1 MLGWEAG
8 LDTFVTIIAWLSTLV
23 FCLYAWDLVVSLGG
37 LLPLPPPPARR
48 GGSRFAV
55 LICAHDEERVVAGVV
70 KSLKAQ
76 DYDPARFQI
85 YVVADHCGD
94 RTAEV
99 AREAGAIALERRG
112 EAGRTKGYALQWGIQ
127 RVRERGPVDALCV
140 LDADNVVPR
149 DFLSTLSAY
158 LDAGHVAIQAYLDT
172 KNPNDSWVTRC
183 IATAY
188 WTTNRFWFR
197 ARMKLGI
204 PATLGGTGFCLKWEL
219 VERYPWDPGSLAD
232 DLELTMKLILD
243 GVQVS
248 YCHHT
253 RTFDEKPTTLRLS
266 FRQRARWMQGH
277 NDVAFRWL
285 GPVFK
290 AFVRAP
296 SAALF
301 DALLHLLQPLRMVV
315 AFGCLLA
322 LAALSVA
329 FPEHAAVART
339 FYFTLPALVVFV
351 VVFVVYPLIVAALE
365 RRFAE
370 ALVILVPFM
379 LFSFSWIPAIVV
391 GMLRYRRRVWV
402 HTTHGANLRA

>member
-1 MLGWEAG
+1 

-23 FCLYAWDLVVSLGG
+23 FCLYAWDLLVSLGG
-37 LLPLPPPPARR
+37 LLPLQGPAQRR
-48 GGSRFAV
+48 AGARIAV

-76 DYDPARFQI
+76 DYEPGAFAI
-85 YVVADHCGD
+85 YVIADHCAD

-99 AREAGAIALERRG
+99 AREAGAIVFERQG
-112 EAGRTKGYALQWGIQ
+112 ESGRTKGYALQWGIQ
-127 RVRERGPVDALCV
+127 RIREQGEHDALCV

-149 DFLSTLSAY
+149 DFLSTLSGY
-158 LDAGHVAIQAYLDT
+158 LAAGHVAIQAYLDT
-172 KNPNDSWVTRC
+172 KNPEASWVTRC

-197 ARMKLGI
+197 ARAKFGI

-219 VERYPWDPGSLAD
+219 VDRYPWDPGSLAD

-248 YCHHT
+248 YCPHT
-253 RTFDEKPTTLRLS
+253 RTYDEKPTSLRLS

-277 NDVAFRWL
+277 NDVAFRWSW
-285 GPVFK
+285 PVFK
-290 AFVRAP
+290 AFVKAP

-301 DALLHLLQPLRMVV
+301 DALLHLLQPLRMVT
-315 AFGCLLA
+315 AFACLLA
-322 LAALSVA
+322 LGVVTLVR
-329 FPEHAAVART
+329 PDHPAVQGT
-339 FYFTLPALVVFV
+339 FHFAIPALIVFAV
-351 VVFVVYPLIVAALE
+351 IFVVYPLLIAALE
-365 RRFAE
+365 HRFGQ
-370 ALVILVPFM
+370 ALLILLPFM
-379 LFSFSWIPAIVV
+379 LFSFSWIPAIVL

-402 HTTHGANLRA
+402 HTAHGAGSG